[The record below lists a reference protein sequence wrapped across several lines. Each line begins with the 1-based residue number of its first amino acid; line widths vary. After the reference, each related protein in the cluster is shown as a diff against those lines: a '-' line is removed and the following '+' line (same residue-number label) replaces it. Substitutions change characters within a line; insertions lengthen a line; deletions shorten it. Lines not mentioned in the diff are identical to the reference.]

1 MTYPDASGGMP
12 QQNGVGSE
20 QTEQASLKPPPDIAS
35 GTANFCFIVLFLPG
49 RPGFFIPVSASDF
62 SFSPDY
68 FLKNNDA
75 RH

>member
-1 MTYPDASGGMP
+1 MP

-35 GTANFCFIVLFLPG
+35 GTANFICSLIVLFLPG

-62 SFSPDY
+62 SFSPVH

-75 RH
+75 RL